1 MNSISRQTFPLQ
13 QLHNRISAKE
23 RFITI
28 MQTVLVNLDLK
39 EQHTYS
45 TNVVLEKCATD
56 TK

>member
-1 MNSISRQTFPLQ
+1 
-13 QLHNRISAKE
+13 
-23 RFITI
+23 
-28 MQTVLVNLDLK
+28 MQTGVVNLDLK